1 MAAVNGVGE
10 GHIVNGTATTEEESK
25 PTTSFFFS
33 TSDKKLH
40 SVSVIW
46 EQCLKDGEQKIRYFY
61 KLWNNINLSK
71 AIPKLAYYFLGISFT
86 LL

>member
-1 MAAVNGVGE
+1 MSYNVTELNPYTQYLVKVAAVNGVGE

-40 SVSVIW
+40 SVSVI
-46 EQCLKDGEQKIRYFY
+46 
-61 KLWNNINLSK
+61 
-71 AIPKLAYYFLGISFT
+71 
-86 LL
+86 